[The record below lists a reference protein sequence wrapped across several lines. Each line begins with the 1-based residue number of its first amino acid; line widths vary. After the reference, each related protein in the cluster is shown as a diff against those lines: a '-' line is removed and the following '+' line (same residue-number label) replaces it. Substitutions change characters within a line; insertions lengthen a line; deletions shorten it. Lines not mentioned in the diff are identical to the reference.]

1 MQNKLLICIKT
12 DLELESNSPFI
23 DRYLTSSLGVL
34 IVVKDVPIDVC
45 IKDRQAWCSSLVA

>member
-12 DLELESNSPFI
+12 DLQLESNSPFL

-34 IVVKDVPIDVC
+34 IVVKDVSIDVC